1 MPCHGLTSLKT
12 IESHLSWDIEG
23 KSKVWCSHEWY
34 LSSLSQSKLEKIVSL
49 WVFLHHGYHFRAEL
63 KLWRHHN
70 TLLLFKIGFISLP
83 LGWEHIGWVSIKQR
97 PRCQMVFLVVSILV
111 LIVYVHGLF
120 FWVVISA
127 VLLIL
132 SHLLDGG
139 WLIFTQVFV
148 LLIDKS
154 AVHDPRFG

>member
-1 MPCHGLTSLKT
+1 M
-12 IESHLSWDIEG
+12 
-23 KSKVWCSHEWY
+23 
-34 LSSLSQSKLEKIVSL
+34 VS
-49 WVFLHHGYHFRAEL
+49 
-63 KLWRHHN
+63 
-70 TLLLFKIGFISLP
+70 
-83 LGWEHIGWVSIKQR
+83 
-97 PRCQMVFLVVSILV
+97 LVVSILV

-132 SHLLDGG
+132 SHLLDGR

-154 AVHDPRFG
+154 AIHDPRFG